1 MLRYNKGKVDKGLVG
16 KDPKCQEERR
26 GLRTCKS
33 ENESQSI
40 EQRIQDHI
48 GETSINQVLE
58 GWNREGLILRL

>member
-1 MLRYNKGKVDKGLVG
+1 MLRWNKGKVDKGLVG

-33 ENESQSI
+33 ESVSQGT
-40 EQRIQDHI
+40 EQRIQDRI

-58 GWNREGLILRL
+58 G